1 MANHPPPLPR
11 HPGRAAAV
19 SALLLA
25 CLAHLF
31 LPAPAALAH
40 GGRMRAEVS
49 TEPGSAPLSLVIT
62 ARLSFPDGHPVAGL
76 PVEISASTPGESP
89 VATVPASPAGD
100 PGTYAATLAF
110 PAPGAWTVAVK
121 AGVNEAGAVV
131 EVAEA
136 SAAPPAAAADATPTP
151 PPAAPPSAPPPP
163 AGKPG
168 PPPPPAGGQ

>member
-1 MANHPPPLPR
+1 
-11 HPGRAAAV
+11 
-19 SALLLA
+19 
-25 CLAHLF
+25 
-31 LPAPAALAH
+31 
-40 GGRMRAEVS
+40 MRAEVS

-89 VATVPASPAGD
+89 VAAVPASPAGD

-151 PPAAPPSAPPPP
+151 PPAATPSAPPSPSEKRGNATGP
-163 AGKPG
+163 AVVVTGFL
-168 PPPPPAGGQ
+168 AGTAVALAILWFARRRFTSPKRRPDR